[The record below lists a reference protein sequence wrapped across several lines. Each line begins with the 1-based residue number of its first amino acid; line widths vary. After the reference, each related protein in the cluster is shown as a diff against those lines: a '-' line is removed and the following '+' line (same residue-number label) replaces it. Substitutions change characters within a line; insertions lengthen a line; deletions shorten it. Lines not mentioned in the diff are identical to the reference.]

1 MAAPLVLSFWMR
13 SLFTFVD
20 TIYASTLGDAAV
32 AAIGLS
38 IPLEFL
44 MIACWVGVSTGLTSG
59 LSRAMGAREGAKIDQ
74 LLAVTRRIVWCLT
87 PIFVALAAAAV
98 LWAPRMGLDPE
109 VARQFAIY
117 AGVLVGGSAFN
128 AFWSILPDSI
138 VKAHHDT
145 RSTMWA
151 GIWSN
156 AINVVLNTLFT
167 FVFHWGIFGIAFSTV
182 IGRFGGLI
190 YALRKAGAHE
200 AARRARGL
208 DTSPGLDPRPLR
220 SILSLAVP
228 SALAY
233 CLMAAET
240 SVVNGILAGHT
251 DATAAIAAYGIYY
264 RVLMFALM
272 PLIATAVAV
281 LPFVARRFGEGDV
294 RAIRVGLRQAHLA
307 GAAYSVAI
315 VAPAMALGGPA
326 LARFLAESQVTAELT
341 RMTLYLVPLGTLSSI
356 PFFLCRPT
364 FEGLQRGRPG
374 LALAVLRYLILALP
388 FMLGGSRASLW
399 LGQPPLYGLV
409 LGLILA
415 SLVASAVFLVWTRRT
430 LRALDA
436 GSRAALRQP
445 VPPASQAA
453 AGAAAPAGAAGS
465 AGAAGPA
472 PVA

>member
-1 MAAPLVLSFWMR
+1 MGLEP
-13 SLFTFVD
+13 
-20 TIYASTLGDAAV
+20 AV
-32 AAIGLS
+32 A
-38 IPLEFL
+38 
-44 MIACWVGVSTGLTSG
+44 
-59 LSRAMGAREGAKIDQ
+59 K
-74 LLAVTRRIVWCLT
+74 
-87 PIFVALAAAAV
+87 
-98 LWAPRMGLDPE
+98 
-109 VARQFAIY
+109 QFAIY

-156 AINVVLNTLFT
+156 VINVVLNTVFT

-182 IGRFGGLI
+182 LGRFGGLV

-200 AARRARGL
+200 AARKARGL
-208 DTSPGLDPRPLR
+208 DTSPALDPHPLR

-228 SALAY
+228 AALAY
-233 CLMAAET
+233 GLMAAET
-240 SVVNGILAGHT
+240 SVVNGILAGHPN
-251 DATAAIAAYGIYY
+251 ATPAIAAYGIYY

-307 GAAYSVAI
+307 GAAYAVAV

-326 LARFLAESQVTAELT
+326 LARFLAESEVTAELT
-341 RMTLYLVPLGTLSSI
+341 RITLYLVPLGTLASI

-374 LALAVLRYLILALP
+374 LALAVLRYLVLALP
-388 FMLGGSRASLW
+388 LMLGGSRASQW
-399 LGQPPLYGLV
+399 LGQPALYGLV

-415 SLVASAVFLVWTRRT
+415 SLVSSTVFLVWTRRT
-430 LRALDA
+430 LRSLD
-436 GSRAALRQP
+436 SRFGGLSPAASGR
-445 VPPASQAA
+445 ASA
-453 AGAAAPAGAAGS
+453 AGAAAAPGPVSAA
-465 AGAAGPA
+465 
-472 PVA
+472 